1 MKEFKLDKAP
11 KISTGFK
18 TPENYFENFTV
29 NVNEHARKDETKV
42 ISILKYKKTAL
53 FLVAAVFVIGLIVP
67 FFYTNDA
74 IKTKELDELTL
85 ENYLSTQP
93 TITQYEIINLLDKE
107 DINDLKSAVV
117 DDDEDLDMI
126 LSNNND

>member
-18 TPENYFENFTV
+18 TPDNYFENFTV
-29 NVNEHARKDETKV
+29 NVNEHACKDETKV
-42 ISILKYKKTAL
+42 ISILKYKKIAL
-53 FLVAAVFVIGLIVP
+53 ILVAAVLVIGLMIP

-74 IKTKELDELTL
+74 IKTKELDEVTL

>member
-1 MKEFKLDKAP
+1 M
-11 KISTGFK
+11 
-18 TPENYFENFTV
+18 
-29 NVNEHARKDETKV
+29 
-42 ISILKYKKTAL
+42 
-53 FLVAAVFVIGLIVP
+53 VAAVFVIGLIIP
-67 FFYTNDA
+67 FFYTNDT

-107 DINDLKSAVV
+107 DINDLKSTVAE
-117 DDDEDLDMI
+117 DDEDLDMI